1 MKNFYYN
8 KVIWHHIAAFADIF
22 NDMQVYVY
30 DAEGNA
36 TSTKQVPVYLA
47 PKEKVVSALMKGNWD
62 QNPNQQGI
70 VYENYLPSISIVWN
84 GIALDTERMKGQRDK
99 RRLYVEYD
107 DKDEDGCDEK
117 YVHTDIQTVP
127 YKLTFEVTLWAKY
140 MDDLA
145 QLLENIL
152 PFFHPEAYVSLYE
165 KGVGSERKCK
175 VTKESENLNFVY
187 ELNQPDRRV
196 LQATITF
203 NMECNFYKPENP
215 IARPIQK
222 MYINIGQPQA
232 NNKAFGE
239 QLVIFSASP
248 SGGACFADLEENL
261 RSFIKDFKAEDEFYI
276 SQYYDEISGLP
287 TQPNEMKPLHL
298 PQELIDSMNRR
309 DPKIGEKD
317 LFGVSNTTSGNQTIT
332 ITNSKIKASSIISA
346 YVIAPNGSPI
356 LSATV
361 TDINDGNFTVTLSG
375 VPANDNYKV
384 VWRVEV
390 IGDLVV
396 DIPVGSNIITIVD
409 ARITPSSIPLVEIYN
424 TTEED
429 DISIVGIVSI
439 NNGNFVVQLS
449 DVPSVDGYKLVWSV
463 EN

>member
-1 MKNFYYN
+1 
-8 KVIWHHIAAFADIF
+8 
-22 NDMQVYVY
+22 MQVYVY
-30 DAEGNA
+30 DADGKA
-36 TSTKQVPVYLA
+36 TDTKQVPVYLA
-47 PKEKVVSALMKGNWD
+47 PKEKVVAALMKGNWD

-99 RRLYVEYD
+99 RRLYVEYS
-107 DKDEDGCDEK
+107 DKNEDGCDEK

-215 IARPIQK
+215 IAQPIQK

-239 QLVIFSASP
+239 QLVIFSAPP

-261 RSFIKDFKAEDEFYI
+261 KSFIKEFKAEDEFYI
-276 SQYYDEISGLP
+276 SQYYDEVNGLP
-287 TQPNEMKPLHL
+287 IQPNEMKPLHL
-298 PQELIDSMNRR
+298 PQGLIDSMNRR
-309 DPKIGEKD
+309 DPSIGEKD
-317 LFGVSNTTSGNQTIT
+317 ISGVTNTVAGNQTLT
-332 ITNSKIKASSIISA
+332 ITDNKIKASSIVSA
-346 YVIAPNGSPI
+346 YVVTPNGNTP
-356 LSATV
+356 LTV
-361 TDINDGNFTVTLSG
+361 LITDVNDGNFVATLSG
-375 VPANDNYKV
+375 IPSNSDYKV
-384 VWRVEV
+384 VWKVEV

-396 DIPVGSNIITIVD
+396 DIPVGSDTITIVD
-409 ARITPSSIPLVEIYN
+409 SRVTTNSVPIVEIYN
-424 TTEED
+424 TTEES
-429 DISIVGIVSI
+429 DIDIVGILSI
-439 NNGNFVVQLS
+439 NNGNFVVKLS
-449 DVPSVDGYKLVWSV
+449 DIPPVDGFKLVWSV